1 VQSPGSPGVRRS
13 TVHTHDRLAPTI
25 LDGATAHNN
34 ALRGTVFWRLS
45 RLHSPYLSAGTG
57 AVSGAGACAF
67 RRPASAVIDCASA
80 EWLLQ
85 QEAVGHALT
94 CPFGSAVNRREDHRR
109 YRRNRAG
116 LTHHVID
123 ESSGLR
129 HQFGGQS
136 ARVEDEIARGRA
148 GRGGQR
154 HQGGRRGRHRAGR
167 RPGTVALH
175 RGYGE
180 EGREARRR

>member
-1 VQSPGSPGVRRS
+1 MANSWQRLYIAVQAVEACNRQARLGFADLSCTRMIDLRRRS
-13 TVHTHDRLAPTI
+13 LM
-25 LDGATAHNN
+25 
-34 ALRGTVFWRLS
+34 ALQHITMPCGEPCSGVF
-45 RLHSPYLSAGTG
+45 PDCTTP
-57 AVSGAGACAF
+57 

-85 QEAVGHALT
+85 EEAVGHALT

-136 ARVEDEIARGRA
+136 ARVEEEIAQGRA

-167 RPGTVALH
+167 RPEAVALH